1 MQKVVCK
8 IDQDPTD
15 VLTLVFAFGA
25 TFCKQPFRKRLNQKL
40 ENRLRSYGRPHVS
53 IRVWLAFG
61 STFCK
66 QPFRKRL
73 NQKLENRLRS
83 YGRPHVSIRVWLAF
97 GSTFCKRLG
106 FEETVQSKIY
116 KLKLFDM
123 NISELITGVLSTITA
138 IFISSKVR
146 ISIAEENYLLE
157 HPLLDVSG
165 LLIGTLVV
173 IANYLFYMRV
183 IRCLL
188 FTKFCKK

>member
-1 MQKVVCK
+1 
-8 IDQDPTD
+8 
-15 VLTLVFAFGA
+15 
-25 TFCKQPFRKRLNQKL
+25 LNQKL

>member
-1 MQKVVCK
+1 MNMILLSLISTIVFGM
-8 IDQDPTD
+8 IDS
-15 VLTLVFAFGA
+15 LFFLV
-25 TFCKQPFRKRLNQKL
+25 
-40 ENRLRSYGRPHVS
+40 
-53 IRVWLAFG
+53 
-61 STFCK
+61 
-66 QPFRKRL
+66 
-73 NQKLENRLRS
+73 
-83 YGRPHVSIRVWLAF
+83 
-97 GSTFCKRLG
+97 
-106 FEETVQSKIY
+106 FEETIQSKIY

-123 NISELITGVLSTITA
+123 NISELITGVLSTVTA

-188 FTKFCKK
+188 FTKLCKK